1 MLLQKLSFNVF
12 LSGYFQILWLNY
24 LVNMYNIKSLNAGNA
39 KKTLKQYINI
49 TDSRILSLTLCNV
62 IVTRILRIKTVLRNL
77 WFGAP
82 ISRGFFCNNR

>member
-39 KKTLKQYINI
+39 KKPP
-49 TDSRILSLTLCNV
+49 
-62 IVTRILRIKTVLRNL
+62 KTIYKYN
-77 WFGAP
+77 
-82 ISRGFFCNNR
+82 